1 MQRKVCARKI
11 DELGRIVLP
20 QDTVPLVTKA
30 ALKFLFKE
38 NLKYSGNNYCK
49 IRNYMFQYA
58 YSGQEPHL

>member
-11 DELGRIVLP
+11 DEIGRTVVS

-38 NLKYSGNNYCK
+38 NL
-49 IRNYMFQYA
+49 
-58 YSGQEPHL
+58 

>member
-38 NLKYSGNNYCK
+38 NLIFWK
-49 IRNYMFQYA
+49 
-58 YSGQEPHL
+58 